1 MHFPEWLAPINSAH
15 YSLDNN
21 SGYDNQSQN
30 ADHKISLISKRW
42 QTLIQ
47 QRAKIS
53 TKKKTF
59 MQNGCGC
66 ILSGKGGQCCEQFS
80 EETVLFNLNNCQELS
95 HGELDLV
102 ILTSIQGF
110 TRSDP
115 VGGKR
120 NRSPQ
125 SSFFFQSKPICKDM
139 FLHFFLFQAFLLNY
153 VEENTI
159 TLLRQK

>member
-1 MHFPEWLAPINSAH
+1 MAIGKAKVSISRQKSHGADRCSRWYCIVPKNDLSCEFEWTYNCSV
-15 YSLDNN
+15 
-21 SGYDNQSQN
+21 
-30 ADHKISLISKRW
+30 KE
-42 QTLIQ
+42 
-47 QRAKIS
+47 
-53 TKKKTF
+53 F
-59 MQNGCGC
+59 VE
-66 ILSGKGGQCCEQFS
+66 QCS